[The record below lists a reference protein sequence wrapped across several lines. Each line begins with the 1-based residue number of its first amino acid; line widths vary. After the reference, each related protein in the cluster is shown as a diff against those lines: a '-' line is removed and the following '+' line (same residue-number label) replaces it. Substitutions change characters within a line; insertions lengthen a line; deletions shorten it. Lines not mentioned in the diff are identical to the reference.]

1 MNNIFRVGLESP
13 VSATIAAGL
22 ALWSIG
28 GQALADPQSTPTITL
43 APYVLKSTILEE
55 GATRAYRPWFEDGAR
70 TGDLIEYHISQAGER
85 CTSVAVGA
93 FPADDAGN
101 AVACPYGNW
110 SARGAFPDK
119 IASPD
124 GTLIDEPAAATYWQ
138 TRNVF
143 MFRDGETKNKVPFWW
158 NELTT
163 AQKQT
168 VDPITCGLDVD
179 GNCSALDID
188 QSSPQA
194 SVVLNYIRGDR
205 SLERDK
211 AGGIFRLRYS
221 LLGSIINSR
230 PVFAPVGDGIVVVG
244 ANDGMVHGFDATNG
258 NEIFGYVPSMLLPG
272 LENLTETP
280 YQFTYS
286 ADGELRYRNIATNQ
300 HIVAGGLGAGGK
312 GLFVLDVT
320 TPADPAVL
328 FELSGNDGSHIDANH
343 YLPYLGHIYGRPT
356 IARLPDNEWYV
367 VAGNGYGS
375 GAGPL
380 LVLIRI
386 SDGVITTIGPN
397 PALVDD
403 AENGL
408 SAPALV
414 DVNSDGKVDFA
425 YAGDL
430 QGNLWRFDLT
440 GRFATRLFAA
450 GAGKPITV
458 EPDIARHPSGVGI
471 MIYFGTGRL
480 LNVSDVDDQS
490 TQSIFGIWDEDF
502 VTAELPGNSLLV
514 NTLTPLTGT
523 WDNSTRFVRIV
534 EDEQLPNWYGIGR
547 NLGWRVDLPRAGERL
562 LGRPQVRADRIQFI
576 TTHPPSYLESLVP
589 GDGSWFIQ
597 LSLES
602 GGSLNPPVP
611 LYDLDR
617 SGVLDEGDALL
628 LQDDNNPDADPVAY
642 YPLGLNLGPGNIA
655 QPAFARVEQDIDA
668 VFVNALLL
676 PVPPDPDDPG
686 IGFGGDMD
694 VTTDS
699 PAGPMVS
706 PHDAGHPRFSLYGTA
721 YPDPSSPNS
730 PPARGPM
737 NMHLEA
743 DGLGDTVDGHHRAY
757 DKVHGVNYVD
767 FFDIE
772 PRARRSLLRLD
783 AGTLYQTVDANGDPI
798 QQPFTAIREL
808 NQPLESPW
816 GNPLF
821 GEDQKFIVVLSNAD
835 LSQGTE
841 LRIGCRTWNSF
852 DYQQMI
858 TPQLKANTPPA
869 LLRDENGGSLVFS
882 MAGIRDEVCADG
894 ASPTLRIT
902 VTGRV
907 GAEDVLHG
915 TLPGCVNNTHGYDG
929 LLKLPDTHPHITP
942 NQEQQASGYRWRN
955 GALTMQLLAVNADD
969 SAGYLLQTTNLPVG
983 SRTIGN
989 GGIFA
994 AAFSVAKVQGK
1005 DVITPLAGPNGLLYE
1020 ASVFWNFGDMWE
1032 FQQAGQPI
1040 QCYGT
1045 SFYNAALTNEI
1056 GGLNSGQYNG
1066 LVENLRVDQTLLD
1079 AYADAIALLANAQ
1092 TEEQVR
1098 FALMALAALF
1108 DDQAGSWGRHDVLTL
1123 ADFHRLRSYAHGDKF
1138 KLDLLDIDRDLFEPP
1153 PPVEVEVDGT
1163 PANVQD
1169 IELDLLPAAGPN
1181 YAPGRRSWIDITPV
1195 Q

>member
-1 MNNIFRVGLESP
+1 MNNIFRKDFGSP
-13 VSATIAAGL
+13 VSATIAVGV

-55 GATRAYRPWFEDGAR
+55 GATSAYRPWFESGAR
-70 TGDLIEYHISQAGER
+70 TGDLIEYYISEAGER

-93 FPADDAGN
+93 FPPDDSGN
-101 AVACPYGNW
+101 SVACPRDNW

-119 IASPD
+119 EASPD

-138 TRNVF
+138 TRNIF

-158 NELTT
+158 DELTT
-163 AQKQT
+163 EQKQT
-168 VDPITCGLDVD
+168 LDPITCGLDVD
-179 GNCSALDID
+179 GNCSAPGINQAEYD
-188 QSSPQA
+188 A

-244 ANDGMVHGFDATNG
+244 ANDGMVHGFDAEDGT
-258 NEIFGYVPSMLLPG
+258 EVFGYIPSMLLPG

-320 TPADPAVL
+320 SPADPAVL
-328 FELSGNDGSHIDANH
+328 FELSGNQGGHIDGNH
-343 YLPYLGHIYGRPT
+343 YLSYLGHIYGRPT

-375 GAGPL
+375 GTGPQ

-386 SDGVITTIGPN
+386 SDGMITTIAPTVV
-397 PALVDD
+397 LVDD
-403 AENGL
+403 GENGL

-430 QGNLWRFDLT
+430 LGNLWRFDLT
-440 GRFATRLFAA
+440 GRFASRLFAA
-450 GAGKPITV
+450 GADKPIAV

-480 LNVSDVDDQS
+480 LNESDVSDQA

-502 VTAELPGNSLLV
+502 VAAELPGNSLLV
-514 NTLTPLTGT
+514 NTLTQRPGT

-534 EDEQLPNWYGIGR
+534 EEEQLPNWYGTGR

-576 TTHPPSYLESLVP
+576 TTHPPSYLERLED

-617 SGVLDEGDALL
+617 SGVLDAGDALL
-628 LQDDNNPDADPVAY
+628 LEDDITPDADPVAY

-655 QPAFARVEQDIDA
+655 QPAFARVQQDIDA

-676 PVPPDPDDPG
+676 PVPPDPNDEG
-686 IGFGGDMD
+686 SGFGGDMD

-699 PAGPMVS
+699 PAGPMVN
-706 PHDAGHPRFSLYGTA
+706 PHDAGHPRYSLYGTD

-737 NMHLEA
+737 NMHLGA
-743 DGLGDTVDGHHRAY
+743 DGLGGTVDGHHRAY

-767 FFDIE
+767 FLDIE
-772 PRARRSLLRLD
+772 PRARRSQLRLD
-783 AGTLYQTVDANGDPI
+783 AGTLYETLDADGNV
-798 QQPFTAIREL
+798 QREPFTAIREL
-808 NQPLESPW
+808 NQPLETPW
-816 GNPLF
+816 GNALL
-821 GEDQKFIVVLSNAD
+821 GGDQKFIVVLSNAD

-841 LRIGCRTWNSF
+841 LTIGCRTWNSF
-852 DYQQMI
+852 DYQEMI
-858 TPQLKANTPPA
+858 TTQLKAGTPPGA
-869 LLRDENGGSLVFS
+869 LRDENGGSLVFS
-882 MAGIRDEVCADG
+882 MAGIQNEVCAE
-894 ASPTLRIT
+894 PRLRIT

-929 LLKLPDTHPHITP
+929 LPKLPDTHPHITP

-955 GALTMQLLAVNADD
+955 GALTMQLLAVKADG
-969 SAGYLLQTTNLPVG
+969 SADYVVQTTNLPVG
-983 SRTIGN
+983 NRTIGN

-994 AAFSVAKVQGK
+994 AAFDVTKVQGK

-1056 GGLNSGQYNG
+1056 GGLNSAQYDG
-1066 LVENLRVDQTLLD
+1066 LVALLRDNQALLD
-1079 AYADAIALLANAQ
+1079 EYKTQIAILLDDNSTEEAVRLALL
-1092 TEEQVR
+1092 R
-1098 FALMALAALF
+1098 LAAIF
-1108 DDQAGSWGRHDVLTL
+1108 DNQSGSWGRHQVLTL
-1123 ADFHRLRSYAHGDKF
+1123 ADWHRLRSYAHGDKF
-1138 KLDLLDIDRDLFEPP
+1138 KLDLLDIDRELFEPDTGI
-1153 PPVEVEVDGT
+1153 EVEVDGT